1 MVTRSET
8 IPIPVFFEVFPIAPS
23 TRSRFEDAFH
33 EDQDQLAA
41 ELAALLPGNLVCPPL
56 LEVDLDE
63 IEKPYLWF
71 LS

>member
-8 IPIPVFFEVFPIAPS
+8 IPISVFFEVFPIASS

-33 EDQDQLAA
+33 EDQDPLAA
-41 ELAALLPGNLVCPPL
+41 DLAAPLPCNLVCLPL
-56 LEVDLDE
+56 PEVDPDE
-63 IEKPYLWF
+63 FEKLYLWF